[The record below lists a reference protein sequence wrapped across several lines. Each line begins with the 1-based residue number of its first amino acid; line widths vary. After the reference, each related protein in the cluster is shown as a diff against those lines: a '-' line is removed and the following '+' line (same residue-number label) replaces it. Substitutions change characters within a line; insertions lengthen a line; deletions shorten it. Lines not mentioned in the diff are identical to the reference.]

1 MPHVASRAQQVL
13 EFTGGLDHFE
23 VQAGTVRAL
32 ILELD
37 SRFPGLGAHVDR
49 HMAIAI
55 DGEIHQ
61 DALGETLGPDSE
73 IVLIPRIS
81 GG

>member
-1 MPHVASRAQQVL
+1 MARVASRAQQVL

-23 VQAGTVRAL
+23 IQAGTVRAL

-37 SRFPGLGAHVDR
+37 RLYPGLGTHVDR

-61 DALGETLGPDSE
+61 DALGEPLGADSE
-73 IVLIPRIS
+73 VVLIPRI
-81 GG
+81 GGG

>member
-23 VQAGTVRAL
+23 VQATTVRAL
-32 ILELD
+32 IIELD
-37 SRFPGLGAHVDR
+37 RRYPGLGTHVDR

-61 DALGETLGPDSE
+61 DALAEALDAASE